1 MIRPTLLLAAIL
13 ASSSTVASAAEVGS
27 ISSDQVGSM
36 ERRVNSRNYQFFG
49 FGPSSLSNTGEESGM
64 AYHLAYGMSREVVPH
79 ASIRGLVQSDF
90 QPKSGSGIAG
100 AGLGVMGFLTTSD
113 ISPYLGADLGWG
125 VAWGAD
131 AVSQFSW
138 GLSGGV
144 QFFRTS
150 STQLGVEARLFSL
163 FEKTREGLPMGLSA
177 QLALYY

>member
-1 MIRPTLLLAAIL
+1 MHRSSLLAAL
-13 ASSSTVASAAEVGS
+13 LTLSVSASFAAEVGS
-27 ISSDQVGSM
+27 ISHDQVGSM

-49 FGPSSLSNTGEESGM
+49 FGPASLANTGAESGM

-79 ASIRGLVQSDF
+79 ASIRGILQSDF
-90 QPKSGSGIAG
+90 QPKSGAGLAG
-100 AGLGVMGFLTTSD
+100 AGLGVMGFFTTSD

-125 VAWGAD
+125 LAWGANP
-131 AVSQFSW
+131 VSQFSW

-144 QFFRTS
+144 QLFRTS
-150 STQLGVEARLFSL
+150 STQLGVETRLFSL